1 MTGSGSALVADGQ
14 AAWCARAHVVN
25 HFPARAV
32 GRLALADTLQAAC
45 PIGGDAWPE
54 MHDNRVYT
62 LDGNASES
70 GGSLASWQ
78 AQGVDV
84 GTTIAGMP
92 PDDAIIAMGRAV
104 LQM

>member
-1 MTGSGSALVADGQ
+1 MHELLTVQMRPHIEIMKIGFRNHNNTCLINSAAPEYASFNPG
-14 AAWCARAHVVN
+14 
-25 HFPARAV
+25 
-32 GRLALADTLQAAC
+32 
-45 PIGGDAWPE
+45 IGGDAWPE

-70 GGSLASWQ
+70 GGSIASWQ

-84 GTTIAGMP
+84 GTTIARMP
-92 PDDAIIAMGRAV
+92 SDDAIIAMGRAV

>member
-1 MTGSGSALVADGQ
+1 MYYVSTSCVGVCAQKPGHTDAFYNNTCLINSAAPEYASFNPG
-14 AAWCARAHVVN
+14 
-25 HFPARAV
+25 
-32 GRLALADTLQAAC
+32 
-45 PIGGDAWPE
+45 IGGDAWPE

-70 GGSLASWQ
+70 GGSIASWQ

-84 GTTIAGMP
+84 GTTIARMP
-92 PDDAIIAMGRAV
+92 SDDAIIAMGRAV